1 MKGMKSNRRQF
12 LSKSGLGLVSAA
24 FLASRCGPT
33 PETVFAPDQ
42 ALDFGPFRMGFQSYS
57 LRHFTELDD
66 LVREA
71 GRLGVPHAEI
81 YRGHLAVDAPP
92 ETILEVR
99 EALAGVGVTVNAY
112 GVERFSADHERNEN
126 LFRFGQQLG
135 VMNLSAAPTLD
146 AFDSLEE
153 LVARYDIRI
162 AIHNHGPEDELWQFP
177 QAILEAVEGRDS
189 RIGACVDTG
198 HYLRSG
204 VDPIEAIRLLGS
216 RVLGVHFKDYDRDLN
231 EVIPGD
237 GQLDVAAA
245 LEALRDVGFN
255 GPLSLE
261 YEEHPEDPV
270 PHMKVALER
279 ISGVLSQWKGAAA

>member
-1 MKGMKSNRRQF
+1 MKSNRRQF
-12 LSKSGLGLVSAA
+12 LSNSGLGLVSAA
-24 FLASRCGPT
+24 LLASRCGPA
-33 PETVFAPDQ
+33 PEQVVAPDP

-57 LRHFTELDD
+57 LRHFQELDD

-71 GRLGVPHAEI
+71 GRLGVPYVEL
-81 YRGHLAVDAPP
+81 YREHLSVDAPP
-92 ETILEVR
+92 ETIRGVQ
-99 EALAGVGVTVNAY
+99 EALAGVGITVNAY
-112 GVERFSADHERNEN
+112 GVERFSDDHERNESI
-126 LFRFGQQLG
+126 FRFGQQLG
-135 VMNLSAAPTLD
+135 VMNLSAAPTPD
-146 AFDSLEE
+146 AFESLEE

-162 AIHNHGPEDELWQFP
+162 AIHNHGPEDELWQMP
-177 QAILEAVEGRDS
+177 QSILEAVDGRDA

-204 VDPIEAIRLLGS
+204 VSPVEAIRMLGQ
-216 RVLGVHFKDYDRDLN
+216 RVLGVHFKDYDEDLN
-231 EVIPGD
+231 EVVPGD

-270 PHMKVALER
+270 PHMKAALER
-279 ISGVLSQWKGAAA
+279 ISAVLKQWKGAAA